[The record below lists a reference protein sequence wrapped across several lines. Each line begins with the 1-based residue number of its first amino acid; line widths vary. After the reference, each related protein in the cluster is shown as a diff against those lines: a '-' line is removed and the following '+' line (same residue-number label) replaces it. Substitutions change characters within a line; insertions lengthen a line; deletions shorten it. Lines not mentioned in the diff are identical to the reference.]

1 MKKTFIILASMLLAL
16 GGSIITQAQNLKI
29 GYVDSQSVLEKLDE
43 VKAANAQLREFAA
56 IKDKE
61 LKKDADDF
69 QAKVKDAEDKFQGMT
84 PQMQAATQKELQALQ
99 EKIQIKQQSAQS
111 EISNKEK
118 QLFEPIQK
126 RIQDAIK
133 QIATD
138 GSYTYVLDKQVLF
151 HSPATD
157 DLSDEVV
164 KKLQATKPQAATT
177 PATTK
182 PATTPATTKP
192 TTTPKK

>member
-61 LKKDADDF
+61 LKKEAEDF
-69 QAKVKDAEDKFQGMT
+69 DAKVKIAEKDFPTMT
-84 PQMQAATQKELQALQ
+84 QQMQAATQKELQALQ

-151 HSPATD
+151 HSPAAD

-177 PATTK
+177 PATK